1 MTRIDEAIA
10 LAVEAHKDN
19 KLDED
24 GQPHIVHCMSVMVAV
39 KNELEEIFYLI
50 AKDALKKYTVE
61 ELVIAAILHD
71 SVEDSEG
78 KVTLE
83 MIRQRFGD
91 NIAHIVDCLTRRG
104 LGKGETKE
112 FYRDFLYRCKSDPG
126 ARLIKIKD
134 LHHNMGRTCKIAA
147 SKAKWKAKLD
157 YKYSVAWRC
166 IYDDDLS
173 WEASSWEAKWEEVN
187 GVNTPRF
194 FIADP
199 NGKRIE
205 ISKAEFEA
213 LRDSWKN

>member
-1 MTRIDEAIA
+1 MKRIDEAIV
-10 LAVEAHKDN
+10 LAIEAHKDN

-39 KNELEEIFYLI
+39 KNELEETYLI
-50 AKDALKKYTVE
+50 AKNALKKYTVE

-104 LGKGETKE
+104 LGVGETKE

-126 ARLIKIKD
+126 ARLLKSKD
-134 LHHNMGRTCKIAA
+134 LHHNMSRTHKIAA
-147 SKAKWKAKLD
+147 SK
-157 YKYSVAWRC
+157 S
-166 IYDDDLS
+166 
-173 WEASSWEAKWEEVN
+173 
-187 GVNTPRF
+187 
-194 FIADP
+194 
-199 NGKRIE
+199 
-205 ISKAEFEA
+205 
-213 LRDSWKN
+213 